1 MQSPVELGSAKV
13 SELCLLCLG
22 HLVCL
27 FPPCPWGL
35 SVGSSTPGA
44 GGAWQQ
50 DLDGGGT
57 YGDDASCGDLVP
69 QEHQE

>member
-1 MQSPVELGSAKV
+1 MELGSAKV

-22 HLVCL
+22 HLER
-27 FPPCPWGL
+27 FSPYIHGGYRWGA
-35 SVGSSTPGA
+35 STPGA

>member
-1 MQSPVELGSAKV
+1 MSGSFGVFLSLMSMGAV
-13 SELCLLCLG
+13 G
-22 HLVCL
+22 GGPAPQGLVV
-27 FPPCPWGL
+27 P
-35 SVGSSTPGA
+35 
-44 GGAWQQ
+44 AWQQ